1 MKLLLTAPATHYD
14 RMLAAMRAGDR
25 ESALVYWRAP
35 GWTDKE
41 RARMRRL
48 LATARDIAIEVLP

>member
-1 MKLLLTAPATHYD
+1 MTDLSTHYD

-41 RARMRRL
+41 RGRMRRL

>member
-1 MKLLLTAPATHYD
+1 MTAPATHYD

-25 ESALVYWRAP
+25 ASALVFWRAP

-41 RARMRRL
+41 RARMTRL
-48 LATARDIAIEVLP
+48 LATARDLAMELLP

>member
-1 MKLLLTAPATHYD
+1 MLTGPATHYD

-25 ESALVYWRAP
+25 ESALVYWRAT
-35 GWTDKE
+35 GWTDTE